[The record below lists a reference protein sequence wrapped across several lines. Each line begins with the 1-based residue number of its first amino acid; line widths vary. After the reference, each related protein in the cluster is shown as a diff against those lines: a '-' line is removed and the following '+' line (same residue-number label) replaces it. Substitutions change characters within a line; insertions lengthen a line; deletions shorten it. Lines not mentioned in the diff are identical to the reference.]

1 MSTSTEHTVIT
12 ISPIPSRS
20 QIITSKRQSKF
31 TIACNKCCIWFSDLP
46 IVIKIIIIS
55 LIIIL
60 IALITFILYFGVS
73 LTKIF
78 S

>member
-1 MSTSTEHTVIT
+1 MSTSTEHTI
-12 ISPIPSRS
+12 ISINPIPTRT

-31 TIACNKCCIWFSDLP
+31 TIACNKCSIWFFDLP

-55 LIIIL
+55 LIILL